1 MKERES
7 TIMLIKFLFSK
18 RYRQDSIVDL
28 IIQSN
33 EADMQLE
40 KIYYDME
47 SQLKRISSLNKKKVS

>member
-1 MKERES
+1 
-7 TIMLIKFLFSK
+7 MLIKFLFSK